1 MLCYETLANEGMKP
15 AKLMRQVETKHK
27 EYMGEKP
34 ATKLTGFLLWKL
46 ATGSEYRTISHL
58 FGVGVSTVCI
68 CVQAFCSAAIKVLL
82 PIHIRTPDADKLLE
96 MATFFQNCWRVPQCV
111 GAIDGSHI
119 PILAPEEY
127 PCDYY
132 NWKGWHSVVLQA
144 VVDGKGMSVLA
155 FLEVCT
161 TPEC

>member
-1 MLCYETLANEGMKP
+1 M
-15 AKLMRQVETKHK
+15 
-27 EYMGEKP
+27 
-34 ATKLTGFLLWKL
+34 
-46 ATGSEYRTISHL
+46 
-58 FGVGVSTVCI
+58 
-68 CVQAFCSAAIKVLL
+68 LL

-96 MATFFQNCWRVPQCV
+96 MATFFQNRWRVPQCV

-119 PILAPEEY
+119 PMLAPEEN

-132 NWKGWHSVVLQA
+132 NRKGWHSVVLQA